1 MGLHIALVDVASS
14 DGWHGP
20 SSLFQEA
27 ARALSAQ
34 GHDVQS
40 IDDTVITNLQQDIPL
55 LTGLNRAVAVR
66 PMIDS
71 HRLAQELARRPP
83 DVMIAPLRGGI
94 AQAALMARSCGEAF
108 AGTRIVLWG
117 NQPSRDRFL
126 IGDAM
131 TSDLSP
137 LIADALERQCLALA
151 DALVLPDSITVA
163 PSFPGLDLRIPLVR
177 CPRKTGAGTT
187 AGAGTQIRE
196 IVFMGA
202 FQRSTG
208 AGEFIE
214 AIEQLAR
221 TGRLGDKLVTFL
233 GPVTDSAQ
241 GLSKEWLG
249 QKAAAWSFRF
259 RVVDET
265 EKTRAILYASEPGRL
280 VVGLS
285 PDSDDLHALR
295 ACNRNHVAFAA
306 RPMSDPRLARRLADA
321 IAVAIEDNGT
331 ADNRRDEVDWADL
344 LATVTGLEISPQR
357 SGTDS
362 VTVCVLHYNR
372 LDFLRQ
378 ALASIPRAIEGRDVE
393 ILVIDNASPIADV
406 ERAIREA
413 AGDRAGLRILAL
425 SEPLPQAAA
434 YNRGMA
440 EARSEI
446 VVFLDDDNLFLAD
459 GLERLARAASTGAHD
474 IVVTSLDIFD
484 DGEGDPRTIAS
495 AGRLLFLGPAHSAGL
510 FFNAFGDTAMAVRR
524 TSFTAL
530 GGFHELGYDYPS
542 LDWVT
547 LAKAQGAGL
556 RIGALQWPAVRYRRN
571 TARADIQSIKLDE
584 AGARAL
590 VFEACRD
597 SIDTRLVARHAQQ
610 LQLADL

>member
-1 MGLHIALVDVASS
+1 MGLRLTLVDASPS
-14 DGWHGP
+14 DGWRGP
-20 SSLFQEA
+20 SSLFQEG
-27 ARALSAQ
+27 ARVLSAQ

-40 IDDTVITNLQQDIPL
+40 IDDTTIANLQQDLPL

-71 HRLAQELARRPP
+71 HRLAHELARRPP

-117 NQPSRDRFL
+117 NQPSRDHFL
-126 IGDAM
+126 ASDAM
-131 TSDLSP
+131 ASDLSP
-137 LIADALERQCLALA
+137 LIADAMERQCLALA
-151 DALVLPDSITVA
+151 DALILPDEMA
-163 PSFPGLDLRIPLVR
+163 GMPSFPGLDLRLPIL
-177 CPRKTGAGTT
+177 PRPRMAGATTT
-187 AGAGTQIRE
+187 ADNRTQIRE

-214 AIEQLAR
+214 AMERLAR
-221 TGRLGDKLVTFL
+221 AGLLGDKLVTFL
-233 GPVTDSAQ
+233 GPMTDSAY

-249 QKAAAWSFRF
+249 QKAAAWPFRF
-259 RVVDET
+259 RVVEET
-265 EKTRAILYASEPGRL
+265 ERKRALRYASEPGRL
-280 VVGLS
+280 VVGLF

-295 ACNRNHVAFAA
+295 ACNRDHVALAA
-306 RPMSDPRLARRLADA
+306 RPMSDPSLAGRLVDA
-321 IAVAIEDNGT
+321 IAIALEGNGT
-331 ADNRRDEVDWADL
+331 ADRRQDETDWPTL
-344 LATVTGLEISPQR
+344 LAQVTGLDISPQR

-372 LDFLRQ
+372 LGFLRQ
-378 ALASIPRAIEGRDVE
+378 ALASIPRSIDGHEVE
-393 ILVIDNASPIADV
+393 ILVIDNASPIPEV
-406 ERAIREA
+406 ERAIREV
-413 AGDRAGLRILAL
+413 AGDRAGLRVLAL
-425 SEPLPQAAA
+425 AAPLPQTVA

-446 VVFLDDDNLFLAD
+446 VVFLDDDNLFLAG
-459 GLERLARAASTGAHD
+459 GLERLAHAASTGAHD
-474 IVVTSLDIFD
+474 IVVTSLDVFD
-484 DGEGDPRTIAS
+484 DGEGDPRSIAS
-495 AGRLLFLGPAHSAGL
+495 AGRLLFLGAAHSAGL

-524 TSFTAL
+524 TSFTAF

-571 TARADIQSIKLDE
+571 TVRADIQSIKLDE

-597 SIDTRLVARHAQQ
+597 SIDTRLVARHAQK

>member
-1 MGLHIALVDVASS
+1 MGLRVAFVDASPS
-14 DGWHGP
+14 DGWNGP
-20 SSLFQEA
+20 SGLFGEA
-27 ARALSAQ
+27 ATALSAQ
-34 GHDVQS
+34 GHDVLS
-40 IDDTVITNLQQDIPL
+40 IDDTTIANLKQDISL

-71 HRLAQELARRPP
+71 HRLAHELAQRPP

-117 NQPSRDRFL
+117 NQPSRDHFL
-126 IGDAM
+126 ASDA
-131 TSDLSP
+131 TASDLSP
-137 LIADALERQCLALA
+137 LIADAMERQCLALA
-151 DALVLPDSITVA
+151 DALILPDAMAAV
-163 PSFPGLDLRIPLVR
+163 PSFPGLDLRLPILHR
-177 CPRKTGAGTT
+177 PRMAGATTT
-187 AGAGTQIRE
+187 ADNRAQIRE

-214 AIEQLAR
+214 AMERLAR
-221 TGRLGDKLVTFL
+221 VGLLGDKLVTFL
-233 GPVTDSAQ
+233 GPITDSAY

-249 QKAAAWSFRF
+249 QKAAAWPFRF
-259 RVVDET
+259 RVVEET
-265 EKTRAILYASEPGRL
+265 ERGRALRYASEPGRL
-280 VVGLS
+280 VVGLF

-295 ACNRNHVAFAA
+295 ACNRDHVALAA
-306 RPMSDPRLARRLADA
+306 RPMSDPSLAGRLTDA
-321 IAVAIEDNGT
+321 IAT
-331 ADNRRDEVDWADL
+331 ALEGSGIADRRQDETDWATL
-344 LATVTGLEISPQR
+344 LAQVTGLDTSPRR

-372 LDFLRQ
+372 LGFLRQ
-378 ALASIPRAIEGRDVE
+378 ALASIPHAIDGREVE
-393 ILVIDNASPIADV
+393 ILVIDNASPIPDV
-406 ERAIREA
+406 ERAIREV
-413 AGDRAGLRILAL
+413 AGDRAGLHVLAL
-425 SEPLPQAAA
+425 TEPLPQTAA

-446 VVFLDDDNLFLAD
+446 VVFLDDDNLFLGD

-474 IVVTSLDIFD
+474 IVVTSLDVFD
-484 DGEGDPRTIAS
+484 DGEGDPRSIVS
-495 AGRLLFLGPAHSAGL
+495 AGRLLFLGTAHSAGL

-524 TSFTAL
+524 TSFTAM

-571 TARADIQSIKLDE
+571 TVRADIQSIKLDE

-597 SIDTRLVARHAQQ
+597 SIDTRLVARHAQK